1 MAWVRGI
8 HVLVKKH
15 WVIHYY
21 CGGFMDWDVV
31 VLGWVFMYF
40 LYLFPL
46 FAPNFKKR
54 ISILLFDLDLISF
67 SCLLLP
73 SASLFEFSLSV
84 E

>member
-1 MAWVRGI
+1 LGPGVSCIGEKALGHPLLLR
-8 HVLVKKH
+8 
-15 WVIHYY
+15 
-21 CGGFMDWDVV
+21 GFMDWDVV
-31 VLGWVFMYF
+31 VLSWVFMYF

-67 SCLLLP
+67 SCLLLL
-73 SASLFEFSLSV
+73 SASLFELSLSV